1 MKNKKEEEQKPV
13 ENHEDQA
20 LVNLLKVGGM
30 RPVVPNDVRARVRDT
45 LHSQWKR
52 ATRVRLWRKRFLTSL
67 SAVAVAL
74 LLYEASLWLIAR
86 DLPDS
91 MVIGF
96 VENRNGTVLSIQD
109 GSGES
114 KSQVLTKGES
124 VTNHSW
130 LESSDT
136 GRILVH
142 LLNGATVRLD
152 VNTRFGLESESSFV
166 LDRGTIYI
174 DSEGTGAKLAV
185 ATRYGTVRNRGTQF
199 EIKVDTENIRIRVR
213 EGSIVLHHNGS
224 EETAAAGTQLSYNDA
239 GKSSRVQIASYSPT
253 YLWLSEIAPTFHL
266 EGSSLTDFLEW
277 ISRENGWKIEYLD
290 PGIRSSAPQIMLHG
304 SVQGLPS
311 HDIPGVVLPVCGL
324 SYQLE
329 EGTLKINRA
338 R

>member
-1 MKNKKEEEQKPV
+1 M

-20 LVNLLKVGGM
+20 LANLLKVGGM
-30 RPVVPNDVRARVRDT
+30 RPVVPNDVRSRVRDA
-45 LHSQWKR
+45 LHAQWKR
-52 ATRVRLWRKRFLTSL
+52 ATRVRLWRKRFLYGL

-74 LLYEASLWLIAR
+74 LLYDASLWLIAR
-86 DLPDS
+86 DLPS
-91 MVIGF
+91 SVVIGF
-96 VENRNGTVLSIQD
+96 VENRTGTVLALED
-109 GSGES
+109 DSGEMR
-114 KSQVLTKGES
+114 SQVLTKGES

-136 GRILVH
+136 GRILIH

-152 VNTRFGLESESSFV
+152 VNTRFGLESESSFI

-185 ATRYGTVRNRGTQF
+185 STRYGTVRNRGTQF
-199 EIKVDTENIRIRVR
+199 EIKVDSENIRIRVR
-213 EGSIVLHHNGS
+213 EGAIVLRHHGG
-224 EETAAAGTQLSYNDA
+224 EETAAAGTQLSYSDA
-239 GKSSRVQIASYSPT
+239 GKLSRSEIASYSPT
-253 YLWLSEIAPTFHL
+253 YDWLSEIGPTFHL

-277 ISRENGWKIEYLD
+277 ISRENGWKIEYMD
-290 PGIRSSAPQIMLHG
+290 PGIRSSAPRIMLHG

-311 HDIPGVVLPVCGL
+311 YEIPGVVLPVCGL